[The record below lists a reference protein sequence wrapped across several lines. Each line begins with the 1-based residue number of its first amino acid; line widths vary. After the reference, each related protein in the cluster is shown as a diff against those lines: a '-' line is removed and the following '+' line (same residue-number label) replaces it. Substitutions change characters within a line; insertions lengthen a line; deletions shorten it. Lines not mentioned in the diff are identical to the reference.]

1 MALAENPNNIES
13 LLTLGNLCLNDL
25 DPTAAQPYFDKVLA
39 RQPENGRAWLG
50 IGLKAL
56 LQKNLTAAEDALEKT
71 VKFMPSHLGSYNTL
85 HGARFSPTISMR
97 PSRHCKARWKS
108 IATSVKPTGPWRL
121 SRSPAATDSK
131 RSATPH

>member
-1 MALAENPNNIES
+1 IES

-56 LQKNLTAAEDALEKT
+56 LQKNLTAA
-71 VKFMPSHLGSYNTL
+71 
-85 HGARFSPTISMR
+85 
-97 PSRHCKARWKS
+97 
-108 IATSVKPTGPWRL
+108 
-121 SRSPAATDSK
+121 TDSK
-131 RSATPH
+131 RNATLYADWDWTGTPLRPTMPRV